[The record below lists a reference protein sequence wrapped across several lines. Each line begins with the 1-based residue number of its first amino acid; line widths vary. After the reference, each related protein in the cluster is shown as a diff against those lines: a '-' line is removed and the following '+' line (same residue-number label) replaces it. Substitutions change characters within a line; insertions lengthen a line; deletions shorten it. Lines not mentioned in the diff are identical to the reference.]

1 MNLANLSQKDLTA
14 RCAWC
19 HKVMPDDKECFW
31 CRRSCMA
38 CCKAHHCRLE
48 GKLVPMRLSTGRE
61 IIVIVPTADSEAR
74 AQGHDI
80 YIQACSEECCTA
92 ASEAIQAELPGSN

>member
-1 MNLANLSQKDLTA
+1 MNLAKLSQKDLTA

-19 HKVMPDDKECFW
+19 HKVMPDDKECFGAGGHVW
-31 CRRSCMA
+31 PA
-38 CCKAHHCRLE
+38 AKPIIARLE